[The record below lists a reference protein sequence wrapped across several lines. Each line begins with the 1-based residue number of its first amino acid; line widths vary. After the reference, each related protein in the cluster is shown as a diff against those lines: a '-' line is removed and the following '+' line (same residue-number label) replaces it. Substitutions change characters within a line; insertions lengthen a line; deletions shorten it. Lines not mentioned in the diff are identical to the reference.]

1 MRYNRL
7 MLTSNSANS
16 AGFKD
21 ITTESV
27 SALIGEGRLDGEAA
41 GELLKWADEHLKDL
55 VKGTE
60 VLERKMQVMLAVD
73 LAILYLLFRTGVV
86 VGSESPLA
94 WGLLLCVWGSA
105 AVAMFFLSWGL
116 LAAHTVGLRGDA
128 PANWSAHYLT
138 LPENGGAG
146 KNAGYIR
153 AYLCAKQSALI
164 RATKKTHAR
173 KLRLYKIGFAAQC
186 VLLSCLV
193 LGAFLR
199 LWAGAPP

>member
-1 MRYNRL
+1 MRYNRR
-7 MLTSNSANS
+7 MSTRNSAD
-16 AGFKD
+16 FRD
-21 ITTESV
+21 ITVESV
-27 SALIGEGRLDGEAA
+27 SVLIEEGRLDGDAA

-73 LAILYLLFRTGVV
+73 LAILYLLFRTGVG

-94 WGLLLCVWGSA
+94 WGLLLCAWGSA

-116 LAAHTVGLRGDA
+116 LAAHTVGLRGDT

-164 RATKKTHAR
+164 RETNKTRAR

-193 LGAFLR
+193 LGALLR
-199 LWAGAPP
+199 LWAGAPL